1 MKLPIFNIR
10 LSISSLVRGI
20 NIIEPVLSFFL
31 MILLFD
37 KSNFNNFEDDYFNN
51 FEDDYFNYNDYDL
64 YYKDQVCF

>member
-37 KSNFNNFEDDYFNN
+37 KSNFNNFEDDYFN
-51 FEDDYFNYNDYDL
+51 YNDYDL